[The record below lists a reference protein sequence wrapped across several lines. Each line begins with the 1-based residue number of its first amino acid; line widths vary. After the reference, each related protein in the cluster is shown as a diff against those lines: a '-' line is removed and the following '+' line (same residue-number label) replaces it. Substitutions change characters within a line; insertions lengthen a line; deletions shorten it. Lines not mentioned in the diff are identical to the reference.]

1 MLVSEGV
8 NEKRIKDRM
17 NHNQRK
23 EHHVSLNVHIKLKES
38 KAGDSFQE
46 ETVISPAYH
55 EKEQRRKEL
64 QNKQLLSIDLLY
76 KVYFK

>member
-46 ETVISPAYH
+46 ETVISAYH